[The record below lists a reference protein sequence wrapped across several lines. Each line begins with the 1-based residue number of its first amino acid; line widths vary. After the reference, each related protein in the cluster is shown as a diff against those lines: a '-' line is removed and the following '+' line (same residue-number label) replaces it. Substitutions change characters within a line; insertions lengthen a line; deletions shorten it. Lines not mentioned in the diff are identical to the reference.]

1 MTTCSDEH
9 VKLTTTKSTT
19 RLHSTATRNAENSTL
34 HNFSN
39 PSTHSTNNSH
49 STTSAPL
56 FDPSHTNIKDTK
68 TTTCITQSSLRDA
81 RLNGNTMT
89 GFSKKVKRQTLPLN
103 ILPILLQKDIEQ
115 PIQDGQSKKIFLYL
129 YQGNPKDLS
138 MNAKEDGSHLDKF
151 FRSNTLSYDYSSKDS
166 NLVKKLFSPT
176 FEIRFSGKNT
186 NSGPDEKES
195 EVKKHKHKKKDSSS
209 KSSITIKTCSKTSHT
224 SSKPLKPSECSSTK
238 GNPNQYSTVCEKSP
252 KPSTAPPETTTT
264 CKTST
269 VPKTTTFCITSS
281 SHQSTTSCITTKVP
295 KTKSSSTQQITS
307 SAPKTVITTKCLS
320 SMKPA
325 NCPSSKILNPLRKF
339 SIRASTVEKTPI
351 SCSTSKYTGA
361 GSNAAFLNPIYQPT
375 PLLNCDSTVRCTP
388 CGPCPLPVK
397 SSPCTTSCPSITSPT
412 TTKCTTSRTTTTCLR
427 TTKSTTSRTTIT
439 CPKTTKC
446 LTTRRT
452 TTCPT
457 TTKCITTRTTTICPT
472 TSRTTTTCP
481 TTSRT
486 TTTFPTTTICITTR
500 TTTTYP
506 TTTWRTTTYPTTTKC
521 ITSRPTTTKCITSHP
536 TTPCPTTT
544 STESSTTCP
553 TTTPRTITKCITT
566 RTTTTCPTTTPRTT
580 TKCITTRTTT
590 TCPTTTKYIT
600 TRRTTTCPTTTRR
613 TTTRTT
619 TICPTTSRTTIK
631 YITTR
636 RTTTCP
642 TTTRR
647 TTTCNGQDEKA
658 VKGISET
665 QKLRTDSHYS
675 KDSSLIPNYKEMPID
690 YSLHEVL
697 HIRPEKRSA
706 DGDGQN
712 LNQLGDKIYQLYQ
725 DMTELND
732 RVKKNR
738 VSVDHNICVED
749 QKGNKDAPIIIDKR
763 RKRMLLAR
771 RKKKDYYSG
780 QRAPVAATINNISNV
795 MPSSPLLSQYKDIPP
810 HEFCPDECITNTA
823 HELCNCLDL
832 IPLPK
837 NKLVE
842 LVIADTEMSFP
853 RFDDFLRYSPFP
865 SSSFYSHFLQPD
877 DVDNGRYDQP
887 NFVSTNLC
895 TRSCE
900 VNSPKTCYWKFTLEA
915 YSTLNKACGNCT
927 SKGVCT
933 TPNAPQC
940 VMGDGY
946 ERSILVVNRRMAG

>member
-252 KPSTAPPETTTT
+252 KPSTAPPETTT
-264 CKTST
+264 
-269 VPKTTTFCITSS
+269 
-281 SHQSTTSCITTKVP
+281 HQNLFQNQSYI
-295 KTKSSSTQQITS
+295 
-307 SAPKTVITTKCLS
+307 
-320 SMKPA
+320 
-325 NCPSSKILNPLRKF
+325 N
-339 SIRASTVEKTPI
+339 
-351 SCSTSKYTGA
+351 
-361 GSNAAFLNPIYQPT
+361 
-375 PLLNCDSTVRCTP
+375 
-388 CGPCPLPVK
+388 
-397 SSPCTTSCPSITSPT
+397 PT

-457 TTKCITTRTTTICPT
+457 TTKCITTRTTTICPTTSRTTTTCPTTSRTTTTFPTTTICITTRTTTTYPTTTWRTTTYPTTTKCITSRPTTTKCITSHPTTPCPTTTSTESSTTCPTTTPRTITKCITTRTTTICPT

-619 TICPTTSRTTIK
+619 TICPTTSH
-631 YITTR
+631 
-636 RTTTCP
+636 
-642 TTTRR
+642 
-647 TTTCNGQDEKA
+647 EKA